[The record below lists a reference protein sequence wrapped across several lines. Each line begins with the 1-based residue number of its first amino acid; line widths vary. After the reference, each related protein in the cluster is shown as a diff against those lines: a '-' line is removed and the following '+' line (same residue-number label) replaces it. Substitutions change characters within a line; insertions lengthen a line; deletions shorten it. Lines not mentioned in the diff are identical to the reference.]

1 VFFFFFSAVSQS
13 CVCLKS
19 AGTFGGK
26 MWLKKGEKKREKK
39 SILVDAKGRPRAQE
53 KRAKPTLCLIK
64 NYYIYNIFT

>member
-1 VFFFFFSAVSQS
+1 
-13 CVCLKS
+13 
-19 AGTFGGK
+19 

-39 SILVDAKGRPRAQE
+39 IDFVDAKGRPRAQE